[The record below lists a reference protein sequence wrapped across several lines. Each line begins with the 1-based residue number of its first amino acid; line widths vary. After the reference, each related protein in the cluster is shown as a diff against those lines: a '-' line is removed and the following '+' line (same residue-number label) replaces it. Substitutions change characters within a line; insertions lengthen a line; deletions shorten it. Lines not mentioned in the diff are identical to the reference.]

1 NRKLQIECDATNC
14 NNSSCGNREMTEATP
29 EFAVVEV
36 YQCDLGKG
44 LRAKQDFEKG
54 AFITE
59 YKGDIVDGREL
70 KCRMTCYEQD
80 EVSILPDPTS

>member
-1 NRKLQIECDATNC
+1 
-14 NNSSCGNREMTEATP
+14 MTEAKP
-29 EFAVVEV
+29 ESAVVEV
-36 YQCDLGKG
+36 YQCDLGQG

-59 YKGDIVDGREL
+59 YKGDLIDGLEL
-70 KCRMTCYEQD
+70 KRRMTRYEQD